1 MIAAV
6 SLVLIFALSFFL
18 VRVFAVAL
26 RLTGLPEHSARF
38 QAISALTGTGFTT
51 SEAEMIVNYPIRR
64 RIIVVLML
72 FGNLGIVSVLHVDRV
87 FCSLIGHVLEK
98 YTFLGGRHY
107 RRLLQI
113 GDKLSISEHQFFT
126 DKSLT
131 PEKVKAEL
139 GSFSVLAVKRPWL
152 PEHQGWRQ

>member
-51 SEAEMIVNYPIRR
+51 SEAEMIVNYP
-64 RIIVVLML
+64 
-72 FGNLGIVSVLHVDRV
+72 VSYTHLTLPTI
-87 FCSLIGHVLEK
+87 CSV
-98 YTFLGGRHY
+98 
-107 RRLLQI
+107 
-113 GDKLSISEHQFFT
+113 
-126 DKSLT
+126 
-131 PEKVKAEL
+131 
-139 GSFSVLAVKRPWL
+139 
-152 PEHQGWRQ
+152 